1 MTATT
6 LTQFKRHPERG
17 SHDRAIIDAILDTA
31 LVAHVAFLRH
41 GKPSVIP
48 TLAVRLDDEV
58 IIHGS
63 PASALL
69 RAAKAGTDLCLTVTH
84 IDGLVLARSAFNH
97 SANYRSVLVYGR
109 GRWLEGDEKL
119 AAMEALVEKIAPGRL
134 PHLRPLTRNEI
145 AGTAVVAIALTDAS
159 AKVRRGQPVD
169 EDADYALP
177 IWAGVVPIETRLGAP
192 TSDPRNLAGVGL
204 PDHVAALSW

>member
-1 MTATT
+1 MASST

-17 SHDRAIIDAILDTA
+17 NHDRATIDAILDSA
-31 LVAHVAFLRH
+31 FVAHVGFLRH

-48 TLAVRLDDEV
+48 TLAVRVHDEV
-58 IIHGS
+58 VIHGS

-69 RAAKAGTDLCLTVTH
+69 RAAKAGTDLCLTVTQM
-84 IDGLVLARSAFNH
+84 DGLVLARSAFNH

-109 GRWLEGDEKL
+109 GRWLKGDEKV
-119 AAMEALVEKIAPGRL
+119 AAMEALVEKITPGRL

-159 AKVRRGQPVD
+159 AKVRSGPPVD
-169 EDADYALP
+169 EDADYVLP
-177 IWAGVVPIETRLGAP
+177 IWAGVIPIETRFGTP
-192 TSDPRNLAGVGL
+192 TPDPRNLAGVDL